1 MAKKHEAT
9 ASKRGRRPT
18 DRSALLEELQAIGLF
33 TRQDASKLGLPTAAL
48 TRLARRGEI
57 EQVGRNL
64 FMHPRAAIDAEA
76 VDFAAACDLLGPE
89 AAIGGLSALFHHRLI
104 DEPPSRVWVLV
115 SPGQRT
121 RQQRYRL
128 LRTTIPLDV
137 EIETRS
143 HYRIATL
150 ERSVVEAFKHE
161 RIWGLETA
169 FAAAKAAIDN
179 RLTTSAKLL
188 ASARELGLD
197 SAILKHWEPLLAFEG
212 PSS

>member
-1 MAKKHEAT
+1 MAKKTKAT
-9 ASKRGRRPT
+9 SRRGRRPT
-18 DRSALLEELQAIGLF
+18 DRSALLAKLQAIGLF
-33 TRQDASKLGLPTAAL
+33 TRQDATKMGLPAAAL
-48 TRLARRGEI
+48 SRLARRGEI

-64 FMHPRAAIDAEA
+64 FMHPQAAIDAEA

-104 DEPPSRVWVLV
+104 DEAPSRIWVLV

-169 FAAAKAAIDN
+169 FAAAKAAIDT
-179 RLTTSAKLL
+179 RQTTSAKLL

-197 SAILKHWEPLLAFEG
+197 SAILKHWEVLLAFEG